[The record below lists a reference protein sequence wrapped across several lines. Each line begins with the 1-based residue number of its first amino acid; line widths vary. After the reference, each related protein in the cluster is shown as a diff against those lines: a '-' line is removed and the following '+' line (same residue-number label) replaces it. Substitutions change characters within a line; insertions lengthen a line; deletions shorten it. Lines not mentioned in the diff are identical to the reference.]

1 MGNHA
6 LLSPS
11 SSHRWLSCT
20 PSAVLETEFEN
31 KSSNAAEEGTA
42 FHALCEHKLKKA
54 LRRRSKRPVSAFNTD
69 EMEEHS
75 DGYVEFVLEQLEKAK
90 QTCPD
95 PLVLIEQKVDLSDY
109 VPGAYGT
116 ADCLIVSDNSLH
128 IIDMK
133 YGLGVL
139 VDAEENSQLKC
150 YGIAALSTYESLYD
164 IKEVSLSIFQPRREN
179 VQTWTVSVEDLKD
192 WAENEL
198 KPKAQMAAKGEGE

>member
-95 PLVLIEQKVDLSDY
+95 PLVLIEQKVDLSDF
-109 VPGAYGT
+109 VPGSYGT
-116 ADCLIVSDNSLH
+116 ADCLMVSDDTLH
-128 IIDMK
+128 IIDAK

-139 VDAEENSQLKC
+139 VDAERNTQLMC
-150 YGIAALSTYESLYD
+150 YGIAALGVYESLYD

-179 VQTWTVSVEDLKD
+179 VQTWTVSVEELKD
-192 WAENEL
+192 WAENEQDWQCQIPL
-198 KPKAQMAAKGEGE
+198 C

>member
-90 QTCPD
+90 QTERATA
-95 PLVLIEQKVDLSDY
+95 LIARSD
-109 VPGAYGT
+109 AT
-116 ADCLIVSDNSLH
+116 MNECL
-128 IIDMK
+128 
-133 YGLGVL
+133 
-139 VDAEENSQLKC
+139 
-150 YGIAALSTYESLYD
+150 
-164 IKEVSLSIFQPRREN
+164 
-179 VQTWTVSVEDLKD
+179 
-192 WAENEL
+192 
-198 KPKAQMAAKGEGE
+198 